1 MWLYK
6 IYITLRN
13 YKKNQFIKYNSLY
26 LCYAIEI

>member
-6 IYITLRN
+6 IYIITTKLQ
-13 YKKNQFIKYNSLY
+13 KNQFIKYNSLY